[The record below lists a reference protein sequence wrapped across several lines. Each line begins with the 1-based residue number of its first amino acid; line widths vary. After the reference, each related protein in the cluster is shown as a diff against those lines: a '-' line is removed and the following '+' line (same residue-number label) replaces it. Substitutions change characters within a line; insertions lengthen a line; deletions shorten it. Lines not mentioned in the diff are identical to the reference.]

1 MAQKFCRRPFLIGP
15 QLTVKAGFQQSPGKA
30 LVGQFNLNAMR
41 FEQTNHFTLASA
53 RQSQMTGKLLRT
65 VDDPRFAKSG

>member
-15 QLTVKAGFQQSPGKA
+15 QLAVKTNIQRGPGKTP
-30 LVGQFNLNAMR
+30 VGQFNLNAMR
-41 FEQTNHFTLASA
+41 IEQIHDFALAPT